1 MDLGIAGRVAVVT
14 GGARGIGRAVAEE
27 LAYEGANVGVLDIWQ
42 EGIDDIVSWADDHGR
57 QALGCNVDVAQPDAV
72 ATAVEKIATELGPPT
87 ILVCSAAV
95 LTNIARVSDMEHERW
110 QRDLEVNLT
119 GVFNSVRAVLPHM
132 RHAAWGRIVA
142 ISSVA
147 GVQGGYGQSG
157 YAATKSGVIGL
168 IKTVALEAGRD
179 GITAN
184 TVYPGIVDTE
194 AFRFMRPDMQ
204 ERIRHRIVW
213 RAEAEPAD
221 IAKPIVFLCSEP
233 ARYITGAAWDLTG
246 GIELFTF

>member
-1 MDLGIAGRVAVVT
+1 MDLGIAGRVGVVT
-14 GGARGIGRAVAEE
+14 GGARGIGRAVVEE
-27 LAYEGANVGVLDIWQ
+27 LVHEGVDVAVLDLWQ
-42 EGIDDIVSWADDHGR
+42 EGLDEVIGWTDDQGQ
-57 QALGCNVDVAQPDAV
+57 QALGLNVDVAQPDAV
-72 ATAVEKIATELGPPT
+72 AAAAEKVCAELGSPS

-95 LTNIARVSDMEHERW
+95 LTNIAHISDMEHERW
-110 QRDLEVNLT
+110 QRDMDVNLT
-119 GVFNSVRAVLPHM
+119 GVFNAVRAVLPYM
-132 RHAAWGRIVA
+132 RREAWGRIVA

-147 GVQGGYGQSG
+147 GVQGGYGQAG

-184 TVYPGIVDTE
+184 AVYPGIVNTE
-194 AFRFMRPDMQ
+194 AFRFMWSDMQ

-213 RAEAEPAD
+213 RVEAEPAD

-233 ARYITGAAWDLTG
+233 ARYITGTAWDLTG